1 MCNVENNDEWFLF
14 EIEICLGDVVG
25 VLVVLFFL
33 VEKLRVMV
41 MKKKILLIWYYK
53 LLFIVKEWYICLDRF
68 DYNFFN

>member
-14 EIEICLGDVVG
+14 EIEISLGDVVG

-41 MKKKILLIWYYK
+41 MKKNNIINLIL
-53 LLFIVKEWYICLDRF
+53 
-68 DYNFFN
+68 

>member
-41 MKKKILLIWYYK
+41 MKKNDIINLIL
-53 LLFIVKEWYICLDRF
+53 
-68 DYNFFN
+68 

>member
-1 MCNVENNDEWFLF
+1 MCNVEKNDEWFLF

-41 MKKKILLIWYYK
+41 MKKNNMINLIL
-53 LLFIVKEWYICLDRF
+53 
-68 DYNFFN
+68 